1 MKRHPKF
8 SLYISIFALAISTV
22 SLEVFELIRRLNG
35 YIEYE
40 KEEKVTT
47 QTESN
52 VIVRPAGDNWF

>member
-1 MKRHPKF
+1 MNMCKTFPHLTPFILRKEK
-8 SLYISIFALAISTV
+8 AV
-22 SLEVFELIRRLNG
+22 EVFELIRRLNG

-52 VIVRPAGDNWF
+52 IIVRPAGDNWF

>member
-1 MKRHPKF
+1 MCKTFP
-8 SLYISIFALAISTV
+8 SLTPFTLRKEKAV
-22 SLEVFELIRRLNG
+22 EVFELIRRLNG

-40 KEEKVTT
+40 KEEKVTA

>member
-1 MKRHPKF
+1 MNMCKTFP
-8 SLYISIFALAISTV
+8 SLTPFTLRKEKAV
-22 SLEVFELIRRLNG
+22 EVFELIRRLNR

>member
-1 MKRHPKF
+1 MNMCKTFPYLTPFTLRKEK
-8 SLYISIFALAISTV
+8 AI
-22 SLEVFELIRRLNG
+22 EVFELIRRLNG

-40 KEEKVTT
+40 KEEKVTA